1 MHRVL
6 MMSACS
12 LRKGNH
18 HSSSLLWAGLLLF
31 QIFLFLPSVRA
42 QRAPS
47 SPPSAGPLTSPGS
60 LPSGQPA
67 IDQLRMHELEKA
79 YCDKETLQLTVRT
92 DKNALLDRQA
102 VAKLHEEKKDA
113 TLWQS
118 TSKESEA
125 TFCVDF
131 GDYDLEVSAVG
142 YLAGHKDVDVQIS
155 RTRTHQVEIILQ
167 TDPSAVELSAG
178 DDAIPPKLRKDAKR
192 AVDELKSGDF
202 TKARKH
208 LDKVYAA
215 VPSSAQL
222 NFLYGYLFLQ
232 MKDLEKSEAYLR
244 RAVALNPR
252 KVQAL
257 SLLGREQL
265 QQGQTE
271 EARKTLEQ
279 AVIANSADW
288 MAHTLLAD
296 AYLQQKEFEKARQQ
310 AQIAIEAGKG
320 SASAAQLALGQALAS
335 LGHTRESV
343 AALNAFLQTNS
354 NSPNAPQV
362 RKLIAQIEARDAGNA
377 AVADQEPVGDL
388 VLASSSPSLPP
399 SAWGPPGVDEVKPLV
414 APGVSCPTK
423 QVLQIAGERV
433 KELVDSVSQF
443 SAIEDLL
450 HEQLDRAGNPL
461 TKETRKFNYVASIT
475 EEQPG
480 FLAVDEY
487 RNNRDALPS
496 LPDHFSTQGFMAA
509 ALIFHPDM
517 QENFDLTCE
526 GLGQWHGNATWLVHF
541 RQRDDK
547 PKRLE
552 DYGEG
557 GQTYGVS
564 QKGRAWINSDN
575 FQIVRLESELVNS
588 VQGLTV
594 QHQVAEYGPV
604 QFQKKNVQ
612 LWLPQSVDLFL
623 EINRHRYYRR
633 HSFDHYMLFSVNSG
647 QKSAVV
653 RGAQHNEP
661 QSQ

>member
-1 MHRVL
+1 VR
-6 MMSACS
+6 
-12 LRKGNH
+12 
-18 HSSSLLWAGLLLF
+18 GLE
-31 QIFLFLPSVRA
+31 
-42 QRAPS
+42 
-47 SPPSAGPLTSPGS
+47 T
-60 LPSGQPA
+60 
-67 IDQLRMHELEKA
+67 A
-79 YCDKETLQLTVRT
+79 YCDKETLELTVRT
-92 DKNALLDRQA
+92 EKNALLDRQA
-102 VAKLHEEKKDA
+102 VAKLYEQKKDV

-118 TSKESEA
+118 TSKASEA
-125 TFCVDF
+125 TFCLDF

-142 YLAGHKDVDVQIS
+142 YLTGHKEVEVQIAGK
-155 RTRTHQVEIILQ
+155 RTLKVEIILPS
-167 TDPSAVELSAG
+167 DPSAVELSAS

-192 AVDELKSGDF
+192 AVDELKSGNF
-202 TKARKH
+202 TKAQKD

-232 MKDLEKSEAYLR
+232 LKNKEKSEAYLK
-244 RAVALNPR
+244 RAVTLNPR
-252 KVQAL
+252 NVQAL
-257 SLLGREQL
+257 ILLGREQL
-265 QQGQTE
+265 DQEQTE

-279 AVIANSADW
+279 AVIADSADW
-288 MAHTLLAD
+288 MAHNLLAD
-296 AYLQQKEFEKARQQ
+296 AYLQQKEFEAARQQ

-320 SASAAQLALGQALAS
+320 SASAAQLALGLALAN
-335 LGHTRESV
+335 LGRNRESI
-343 AALNAFLQTNS
+343 AAFNAFLQTNA
-354 NSPNAPQV
+354 NNPTVPQV
-362 RKLIAQIEARDAGNA
+362 KKLIAQIEARDAGN
-377 AVADQEPVGDL
+377 VAPGGEEPERDL

-414 APGVSCPTK
+414 APGVSCPAK
-423 QVLQIAGERV
+423 QVLEMAGERV
-433 KELVDSVSQF
+433 KELVDSMSQF

-461 TKETRKFNYVASIT
+461 TKETRKFDYVASIT
-475 EEQPG
+475 EENPG

-496 LPDHFSTQGFMAA
+496 LPDHISTQGFMAA

-552 DYGEG
+552 DYGEA

-564 QKGRAWINSDN
+564 QKGRVWINSDN
-575 FQIVRLESELVNS
+575 FQVVRLESELVNS
-588 VQGLTV
+588 VHGLSV
-594 QHQVAEYGPV
+594 QHQITEYGPV

-623 EINRHRYYRR
+623 EINKHRYYRR
-633 HSFDHYMLFSVNSG
+633 HSFDHYMLFSTNSE
-647 QKSAVV
+647 QKSAAA
-653 RGAQHNEP
+653 RDAQHKEP

>member
-1 MHRVL
+1 
-6 MMSACS
+6 
-12 LRKGNH
+12 
-18 HSSSLLWAGLLLF
+18 
-31 QIFLFLPSVRA
+31 
-42 QRAPS
+42 
-47 SPPSAGPLTSPGS
+47 
-60 LPSGQPA
+60 
-67 IDQLRMHELEKA
+67 MHELEKA
-79 YCDKETLQLTVRT
+79 YCDRETLQLTVRT
-92 DKNALLDRQA
+92 EKNALLDRQA
-102 VAKLHEEKKDA
+102 VAKLHEQKKDV

-142 YLAGHKDVDVQIS
+142 YLTGRKEVEVQVARA
-155 RTRTHQVEIILQ
+155 RTLKVEIILQ
-167 TDPSAVELSAG
+167 SDPSAVELSAS
-178 DDAIPPKLRKDAKR
+178 DDAIPPKLRKDAQR
-192 AVDELKSGDF
+192 AVDELKSGNF
-202 TKARKH
+202 TKAQRH
-208 LDKVYAA
+208 LEKVYAA

-232 MKDLEKSEAYLR
+232 LKDIEKSGTYLK

-252 KVQAL
+252 KAQAL

-296 AYLQQKEFEKARQQ
+296 AYLQQKAFEEARQQ
-310 AQIAIEAGKG
+310 AQMAIEAGKG

-335 LGHTRESV
+335 LGHSREGI
-343 AALNAFLQTNS
+343 AALNSFLQTNAS
-354 NSPNAPQV
+354 SPNVPQV
-362 RKLIAQIEARDAGNA
+362 KKLIAQIEARDAANA
-377 AVADQEPVGDL
+377 APSEEPVSDL

-399 SAWGPPGVDEVKPLV
+399 SAWGPPGVDEVKPFV

-423 QVLQIAGERV
+423 EVLEMAGERV
-433 KELVDSVSQF
+433 KELVGSMSQF

-461 TKETRKFNYVASIT
+461 TKETRKFDYVASIT
-475 EEQPG
+475 EQSPG

-496 LPDHFSTQGFMAA
+496 LPDHISTQGFMAA

-526 GLGQWHGNATWLVHF
+526 GLGQWRGNATWLVHF
-541 RQRDDK
+541 RQREDK

-552 DYGEG
+552 DYGERD
-557 GQTYGVS
+557 QTYGVS

-575 FQIVRLESELVNS
+575 FQVVRLESELVNS
-588 VQGLTV
+588 VQGLSV
-594 QHQVAEYGPV
+594 QHQVTEYGPV

-647 QKSAVV
+647 QKSATA
-653 RGAQHNEP
+653 RDAQHKEP

>member
-1 MHRVL
+1 
-6 MMSACS
+6 
-12 LRKGNH
+12 
-18 HSSSLLWAGLLLF
+18 
-31 QIFLFLPSVRA
+31 
-42 QRAPS
+42 
-47 SPPSAGPLTSPGS
+47 
-60 LPSGQPA
+60 
-67 IDQLRMHELEKA
+67 MHELEKA
-79 YCDKETLQLTVRT
+79 YCDRETLQLTVRT
-92 DKNALLDRQA
+92 EKNDILDRQA
-102 VAKLHEEKKDA
+102 VAKLQEQKKDA

-142 YLAGHKDVDVQIS
+142 YLTGHKEVDVQVG
-155 RTRTHQVEIILQ
+155 RTRTLKVEIILQ
-167 TDPSAVELSAG
+167 SDPSAVELSAS
-178 DDAIPPKLRKDAKR
+178 DDAIPPKLRKDAQR
-192 AVDELKSGDF
+192 AVDELKSGNF
-202 TKARKH
+202 TKAQKH

-232 MKDLEKSEAYLR
+232 LKDMEKSGTYLK

-296 AYLQQKEFEKARQQ
+296 AYLLQKEFEEARQQ
-310 AQIAIEAGKG
+310 AQMAIEAGKG
-320 SASAAQLALGQALAS
+320 SASAAQLALGQALAG
-335 LGHTRESV
+335 LGHTREGI
-343 AALNAFLQTNS
+343 AALSSFLQTNAD
-354 NSPNAPQV
+354 SPNVPQV
-362 RKLIAQIEARDAGNA
+362 KKLIAQIEAHDAGNA
-377 AVADQEPVGDL
+377 APSKEPVSDL

-399 SAWGPPGVDEVKPLV
+399 SAWGPPGVDEVKPFV
-414 APGVSCPTK
+414 APGVSCPTQ
-423 QVLQIAGERV
+423 QVLQMAGERV
-433 KELVDSVSQF
+433 KELVDSMSQF

-461 TKETRKFNYVASIT
+461 TKETRKFDYVASIT
-475 EEQPG
+475 EQSPG

-496 LPDHFSTQGFMAA
+496 LPDHISTQGFMAA

-526 GLGQWHGNATWLVHF
+526 GLGQWRGNATWLVHF

-552 DYGEG
+552 DYGEQD
-557 GQTYGVS
+557 QTYGVS
-564 QKGRAWINSDN
+564 QKGRVWINSDN
-575 FQIVRLESELVNS
+575 FQVVRLESELVNS

-594 QHQVAEYGPV
+594 QHQVTEYGPV

-647 QKSAVV
+647 QKSATA
-653 RGAQHNEP
+653 RDTQHKEP

>member
-1 MHRVL
+1 
-6 MMSACS
+6 
-12 LRKGNH
+12 
-18 HSSSLLWAGLLLF
+18 
-31 QIFLFLPSVRA
+31 
-42 QRAPS
+42 
-47 SPPSAGPLTSPGS
+47 
-60 LPSGQPA
+60 
-67 IDQLRMHELEKA
+67 MHEKDKA
-79 YCDKETLQLTVRT
+79 YCDGETLELTVRT
-92 DKNALLDRQA
+92 EKNALLDRQA
-102 VAKLHEEKKDA
+102 VAKLYEQKKDV

-125 TFCVDF
+125 TFCVEF

-142 YLAGHKDVDVQIS
+142 YLTGHKEVEVQIA
-155 RTRTHQVEIILQ
+155 RTRTLNLEIILQ
-167 TDPSAVELSAG
+167 SDPSAVELSAS

-192 AVDELKSGDF
+192 AVDELKSGNF
-202 TKARKH
+202 TKAQKD

-232 MKDLEKSEAYLR
+232 LKNMEKSEAYLK
-244 RAVALNPR
+244 RAVTLNPR
-252 KVQAL
+252 NVQAL
-257 SLLGREQL
+257 ILLGREQL
-265 QQGQTE
+265 DQEQTE

-279 AVIANSADW
+279 AVIADSADW
-288 MAHTLLAD
+288 MAHNLLAD
-296 AYLQQKEFEKARQQ
+296 AYLQQKEFEEARQQ

-320 SASAAQLALGQALAS
+320 SASAAQVALGLALAN
-335 LGHTRESV
+335 LGRTREGIT
-343 AALNAFLQTNS
+343 ALNAFLETNA
-354 NSPNAPQV
+354 NNPTVPQV
-362 RKLIAQIEARDAGNA
+362 KKLIAQIEARDAGNA
-377 AVADQEPVGDL
+377 APGGEEPESDL

-414 APGVSCPTK
+414 APGVSCPTR
-423 QVLQIAGERV
+423 QVLQMAGERV
-433 KELVDSVSQF
+433 KELVDSMSQF

-475 EEQPG
+475 EELPG
-480 FLAVDEY
+480 LLAVDEY

-496 LPDHFSTQGFMAA
+496 LPDHISTQGFMAA

-552 DYGEG
+552 DYGDG
-557 GQTYGVS
+557 AQTYGVS

-575 FQIVRLESELVNS
+575 FQIVRVESELVNS
-588 VQGLTV
+588 VQRLTV
-594 QHQVAEYGPV
+594 QHQTTEYGPV

-633 HSFDHYMLFSVNSG
+633 HSFDHYMLFSVNSE
-647 QKSAVV
+647 QKSATA
-653 RGAQHNEP
+653 RDAQQKEP

>member
-1 MHRVL
+1 
-6 MMSACS
+6 
-12 LRKGNH
+12 
-18 HSSSLLWAGLLLF
+18 
-31 QIFLFLPSVRA
+31 
-42 QRAPS
+42 
-47 SPPSAGPLTSPGS
+47 
-60 LPSGQPA
+60 
-67 IDQLRMHELEKA
+67 MHELEKA
-79 YCDKETLQLTVRT
+79 YCDRETLQLTVRT
-92 DKNALLDRQA
+92 EKDALLDRQA
-102 VAKLHEEKKDA
+102 VAKLHEQKKDV

-142 YLAGHKDVDVQIS
+142 YLTGHTEVEVQVS
-155 RTRTHQVEIILQ
+155 RTRTLKVEIILQ
-167 TDPSAVELSAG
+167 SDPSAVELSAS
-178 DDAIPPKLRKDAKR
+178 DDAIPPKLRKDAQR

-202 TKARKH
+202 TKAERR
-208 LDKVYAA
+208 LGRVYAA

-232 MKDLEKSEAYLR
+232 LKDMEKSETYLK

-252 KVQAL
+252 RGQAL

-271 EARKTLEQ
+271 DARKTLEQ

-296 AYLQQKEFEKARQQ
+296 AYLQQKEFEEARQQ
-310 AQIAIEAGKG
+310 AQMAIEAGKG
-320 SASAAQLALGQALAS
+320 SASAAQLALGQALAG
-335 LGHTRESV
+335 LGHTQEGI
-343 AALNAFLQTNS
+343 AALNSFLQTNG
-354 NSPNAPQV
+354 NSPNVPQV
-362 RKLIAQIEARDAGNA
+362 KNLIAQIGAQDAGNA
-377 AVADQEPVGDL
+377 APSEEPVGDL

-414 APGVSCPTK
+414 ASGVSCPTK
-423 QVLQIAGERV
+423 QVLQMAGERV
-433 KELVDSVSQF
+433 KQLVDSMSQF

-450 HEQLDRAGNPL
+450 HEQLDPAGNPL
-461 TKETRKFNYVASIT
+461 TKETRKFDYVASIT
-475 EEQPG
+475 EESPG

-487 RNNRDALPS
+487 RNNRDALPN
-496 LPDHFSTQGFMAA
+496 LPDHISTQGFMAA

-557 GQTYGVS
+557 GQTFGVS

-575 FQIVRLESELVNS
+575 FQIVRVESELVNS
-588 VQGLTV
+588 VQRLTV

-604 QFQKKNVQ
+604 LFQKKNFH

-623 EINRHRYYRR
+623 EINKHRYYRR
-633 HSFDHYMLFSVNSG
+633 HSFDHYMLFSVNSE
-647 QKSAVV
+647 QKSAAVSS
-653 RGAQHNEP
+653 AQHKEP

>member
-1 MHRVL
+1 MH
-6 MMSACS
+6 
-12 LRKGNH
+12 G
-18 HSSSLLWAGLLLF
+18 
-31 QIFLFLPSVRA
+31 
-42 QRAPS
+42 
-47 SPPSAGPLTSPGS
+47 
-60 LPSGQPA
+60 
-67 IDQLRMHELEKA
+67 LEKA
-79 YCDKETLQLTVRT
+79 YCDRETIQLTVRT
-92 DKNALLDRQA
+92 DQNSLLDRQA
-102 VAKLHEEKKDA
+102 VAKLYEQKKDV

-118 TSKESEA
+118 TSKESDA

-142 YLAGHKDVDVQIS
+142 YLTGHKDVQVQVG
-155 RTRTHQVEIILQ
+155 RTRTSKVEIILQ
-167 TDPSAVELSAG
+167 SDPSAVELSAS
-178 DDAIPPKLRKDAKR
+178 DDAIPPKLRKDSQR
-192 AVDELKSGDF
+192 AVDELKSGNF
-202 TKARKH
+202 TKAQKH

-232 MKDLEKSEAYLR
+232 LKDMEKSETYLK

-296 AYLQQKEFEKARQQ
+296 AYLLQKEFEEARQQ
-310 AQIAIEAGKG
+310 AQMAIAAGKG

-335 LGHTRESV
+335 LGHTQEGI
-343 AALNAFLQTNS
+343 AALNSFLQTNAD
-354 NSPNAPQV
+354 SPNVPQV
-362 RKLIAQIEARDAGNA
+362 KKLIAQIEAHDAGNA
-377 AVADQEPVGDL
+377 ALGEEPVRDL

-399 SAWGPPGVDEVKPLV
+399 SAWGPPGVDEVKPFV
-414 APGVSCPTK
+414 APGVSCPAQ
-423 QVLQIAGERV
+423 QVLQMAGERV
-433 KELVDSVSQF
+433 KELVDSMSQF

-461 TKETRKFNYVASIT
+461 TKETRKFDYVASIT
-475 EEQPG
+475 EQSPG

-496 LPDHFSTQGFMAA
+496 LPDHISTQGFMAA

-517 QENFDLTCE
+517 QDNFDLACE

-541 RQRDDK
+541 RQRENK

-552 DYGEG
+552 DYIEA

-575 FQIVRLESELVNS
+575 FQIVRVESELVS
-588 VQGLTV
+588 SAQRLTV
-594 QHQVAEYGPV
+594 QHQIAEYGPV
-604 QFQKKNVQ
+604 QFQKRNIQ

-623 EINRHRYYRR
+623 EINSHRYYRR
-633 HSFDHYMLFSVNSG
+633 HSFDHYMLFSINSE
-647 QKSAVV
+647 QKSATVT
-653 RGAQHNEP
+653 GAQHKEP

>member
-1 MHRVL
+1 
-6 MMSACS
+6 
-12 LRKGNH
+12 
-18 HSSSLLWAGLLLF
+18 
-31 QIFLFLPSVRA
+31 
-42 QRAPS
+42 
-47 SPPSAGPLTSPGS
+47 
-60 LPSGQPA
+60 
-67 IDQLRMHELEKA
+67 MHEKDKA
-79 YCDKETLQLTVRT
+79 YCDGETLQLTVRT
-92 DKNALLDRQA
+92 EKNALLDRQA
-102 VAKLHEEKKDA
+102 VAKLYEQKKDV

-142 YLAGHKDVDVQIS
+142 YLTGHKEVEVQVAH
-155 RTRTHQVEIILQ
+155 TRTLDVEIILQ
-167 TDPSAVELSAG
+167 SDPSAVELSAS

-192 AVDELKSGDF
+192 AVDELKSGNF
-202 TKARKH
+202 TKAQKN

-215 VPSSAQL
+215 VPSSAQV

-232 MKDLEKSEAYLR
+232 LKNMEKSGAYLK
-244 RAVALNPR
+244 RAVTLNPR
-252 KVQAL
+252 NVQAL
-257 SLLGREQL
+257 ILLGREQL
-265 QQGQTE
+265 DQEQTE

-288 MAHTLLAD
+288 MAHNLLAD

-320 SASAAQLALGQALAS
+320 SASAAQVALGLALAN
-335 LGHTRESV
+335 LGRTREGI
-343 AALNAFLQTNS
+343 AALNAFLETNA
-354 NSPNAPQV
+354 NNPTVPQV
-362 RKLIAQIEARDAGNA
+362 KKLVVQIEARHAGNA
-377 AVADQEPVGDL
+377 APGGEEPDSDL

-414 APGVSCPTK
+414 ASGVTCPTR
-423 QVLQIAGERV
+423 QVLQMAGERV
-433 KELVDSVSQF
+433 KELVDSMSQF

-475 EEQPG
+475 EEIPG
-480 FLAVDEY
+480 LLAVDEY
-487 RNNRDALPS
+487 RDNPDALPS
-496 LPDHFSTQGFMAA
+496 LPDHISTQGFMAA

-526 GLGQWHGNATWLVHF
+526 GLGQWHGTATWLVHF

-552 DYGEG
+552 DYGDG
-557 GQTYGVS
+557 NQTYGVS

-575 FQIVRLESELVNS
+575 FQIVRVESELVNS
-588 VQGLTV
+588 VQRLTV
-594 QHQVAEYGPV
+594 QHQITEYGPV

-633 HSFDHYMLFSVNSG
+633 HSFDHYMLFSINSE
-647 QKSAVV
+647 QKSATV
-653 RGAQHNEP
+653 RDAQHKEP
-661 QSQ
+661 LSQ